1 MSIRCPLAL
10 LFFWPLLG
18 WAQQAMTLDVVV
30 TEKSGTPVLDLQQKD
45 FTLLDNKQPQ
55 PILLFRAPA
64 AASPDPPSEVIVL
77 LDEVNTAY
85 HDVATETIQAEKFL
99 NQYHGKLPVPMSLAF
114 FTDKGLTG
122 ASGSQGPTQD
132 AGTLLAELHA
142 NRTPLRVIG
151 RSEGV
156 YGAGD
161 RVDLSLR
168 TLEQLT
174 AYEQTRP
181 GRKMLIW
188 ISPGWPLLSG
198 PRQDLSEKNQQSI
211 FNTIVGLSD
220 SLRKARMVLYSIDP
234 LGTADGLRTFYW
246 QEFAKG
252 VKKPNQV
259 QIGNLALQVLAD
271 QSGGLVLNSS
281 NDVAGEL
288 ARCVADANA
297 FYQLTFTTQPG
308 DGPNDYHSIEV
319 KLDRPKLTVR
329 TRAGYYAQT
338 TKQ

>member
-1 MSIRCPLAL
+1 MSIRRAFVLLA
-10 LFFWPLLG
+10 FWPMLG
-18 WAQQAMTLDVVV
+18 LAQQAMTLDVVV
-30 TEKSGTPVLDLQQKD
+30 TEKSGTPVLDLRQKD

-55 PILLFRAPA
+55 PILSFRAPA
-64 AASPDPPSEVIVL
+64 ANSDAPTEIIVL

-85 HDVATETIQAEKFL
+85 HDVASETIQAEKFL

-114 FTDKGLTG
+114 FTDKGVTG
-122 ASGSQGPTQD
+122 AADSKGPTQD
-132 AGTLLAELHA
+132 AETLLAELHA

-156 YGAGD
+156 YGASD

-168 TLEQLT
+168 TLGQLA

-181 GRKMLIW
+181 GRKMLLW

-220 SLRKARMVLYSIDP
+220 SLRKARMILYSIDP
-234 LGTADGLRTFYW
+234 LGTGDGLLRTSYW

-252 VKKPNQV
+252 VKKPGQV

-288 ARCVADANA
+288 ERCVADANA
-297 FYQLTFTTQPG
+297 FYQLTFNTQPG
-308 DGPNDYHSIEV
+308 DGPNDYHSIEI
-319 KLDRPKLTVR
+319 KADRPKLTVR
-329 TRAGYYAQT
+329 TRSGYYAQT
-338 TKQ
+338 TKP

>member
-1 MSIRCPLAL
+1 LAL
-10 LFFWPLLG
+10 LLFWPVLG
-18 WAQQAMTLDVVV
+18 LAQQGITLDVVV
-30 TEKSGTPVLDLQQKD
+30 TEKSGAPVLDLQQKD

-55 PILLFRAPA
+55 PILSFRGPSANQ
-64 AASPDPPSEVIVL
+64 DPPTEVIVL

-99 NQYHGKLPVPMSLAF
+99 NQYHGKLPVPTSLAF
-114 FTDKGLTG
+114 FTDKGVTG
-122 ASGSQGPTQD
+122 AANSQGPTQS
-132 AGTLLAELHA
+132 AETLIAELHA
-142 NRTPLRVIG
+142 NRTPLRFIG

-174 AYEQTRP
+174 AYEAQRP
-181 GRKMLIW
+181 GRKLLIW

-198 PRQDLSEKNQQSI
+198 PRQDLSEKNEQSI
-211 FNTIVGLSD
+211 FSTIVGISA
-220 SLRKARMVLYSIDP
+220 SLRKAGVTLYSIDP

-246 QEFAKG
+246 QQFSKG
-252 VKKPNQV
+252 VKKPSQV

-288 ARCVADANA
+288 ARCVSDANNY
-297 FYQLTFTTQPG
+297 YQLTFNAQPG
-308 DGPNDYHSIEV
+308 DGPDDYHSIEV
-319 KLDRPKLTVR
+319 KVDRPKVTVR
-329 TRAGYYAQT
+329 TRTGYYAQP
-338 TKQ
+338 TKP

>member
-1 MSIRCPLAL
+1 MGL
-10 LFFWPLLG
+10 
-18 WAQQAMTLDVVV
+18 AQQPLTLDVVV

-55 PILLFRAPA
+55 PILSFRGPA
-64 AASPDPPSEVIVL
+64 ANPDPPSEVIVL

-114 FTDKGLTG
+114 FTDKGVSG
-122 ASGSQGPTQD
+122 AAGSQGPTED
-132 AGTLLAELHA
+132 AETLLAELHA
-142 NRTPLRVIG
+142 NRAPLRVIG

-174 AYEQTRP
+174 AYEQQRP

-198 PRQDLSEKNQQSI
+198 PRQDLSEKSQQSI
-211 FNTIVGLSD
+211 FSTIVGLSD
-220 SLRKARMVLYSIDP
+220 TLRKARVTLYSIDP

-252 VKKPNQV
+252 VKKPGQV

-281 NDVAGEL
+281 NDIAGEL
-288 ARCVADANA
+288 ARCVAEVNA
-297 FYQLTFTTQPG
+297 FYQLTFNAQPG
-308 DGPNDYHSIEV
+308 DGPNDYHAIEI
-319 KLDRPKLTVR
+319 KTDQPKLTVR
-329 TRAGYYAQT
+329 TRAGYYAQPT
-338 TKQ
+338 AKP